1 MADKMLGATSK
12 KQILG
17 SSCKTDALTALAISL
32 LFASS
37 CTTGIRQKASAPVS
51 TEALYHSLAMTPPM
65 GWNSWNVFQG
75 NIDEE
80 KIRGIADALVAS
92 GMRDAGYEYLVL
104 DDGWMAEWRDS
115 AGNLVADPRKFP
127 SGMKALAD
135 YVHASGLKF
144 GLYEDRGH
152 STCMKLPG
160 SFQHEQQDMN
170 TFAEWGVDYLKL
182 DSCYAE
188 INGRLSTDDFSVYR
202 DCIIKTGRPMIL
214 SMANYT
220 DPSWAWGG
228 GQIGHLW
235 RTSYDIGPS
244 MGSVYYCA
252 DTTAGDLVIHPAFN
266 GLWQF
271 AGPGRWNDPDML
283 EVGNLKSDRQNR
295 THFALWCIL
304 AAPLMAGNDLRS
316 MTNSVRDVFIAEE
329 VIKIDQDPRGVQ
341 GCKVFDD
348 GNREVYNKPL
358 SDGTTAVLLL
368 NKGADNADLTVS
380 WDQIGLKGP
389 QTVRDLWQRKNLGV
403 YTDRFTAKDLPQ
415 HDHRLLKV
423 GTPGS
428 PPLPLPKAVAPAKYM
443 VIRKGKTY
451 LSDLYYVW
459 RAGQA
464 APRYNSNF
472 EGRPIVISGTP
483 YHRGLGFKGRCL
495 AMFKLNGKAHRF
507 RAVIGLDDACQ
518 GDDSC
523 RFKLRNLDPIGPGS
537 LLYDSGKMTRDT
549 APKTVDLDVT
559 GIDCLILECESK
571 KALGNWA
578 DAHVVA
584 D

>member
-1 MADKMLGATSK
+1 MKF
-12 KQILG
+12 
-17 SSCKTDALTALAISL
+17 
-32 LFASS
+32 LFAPIVVLALLSWP
-37 CTTGIRQKASAPVS
+37 CAGREPKGAPKA
-51 TEALYHSLAMTPPM
+51 EALYHSLAMTPPM
-65 GWNSWNVFQG
+65 GWNSWNVFHG

-104 DDGWMAEWRDS
+104 DDGWMASHRDS
-115 AGNLVADPRKFP
+115 VGTLVADPAKFP

-135 YVHASGLKF
+135 YIHSKGLKF
-144 GLYEDRGH
+144 GIYQDRGH

-160 SFQHEQQDMN
+160 SFQHEQQDMDL
-170 TFAEWGVDYLKL
+170 FAQWGVDYLKL

-188 INGRLSTDDFSVYR
+188 INGRLSTADYAVYR

-214 SMANYT
+214 SLANYT

-252 DTTAGDLVIHPAFN
+252 DTTAGDIVIHPAFN

-283 EVGNLKSDRQNR
+283 EVGNLKSDRENR

-316 MTNSVRDVFIAEE
+316 MTASVRDVFTAAE

-341 GCKVFDD
+341 GCKVYDD
-348 GNREVYNKPL
+348 GDHEVYHKPL
-358 SDGTTAVLLL
+358 SDGATAVLLL
-368 NKGADNADLTVS
+368 NKGAKDADLTVS

-389 QTVRDLWQRKNLGV
+389 QKVRDLWQRKDLGI
-403 YTDRFTAKDLPQ
+403 YTNQFTATALPQ
-415 HDHRLLKV
+415 HDHRLLKI
-423 GTPGS
+423 GTPGR
-428 PPLPLPKAVAPAKYM
+428 PPLPLPSAVAPAKYM
-443 VIRKGKTY
+443 VTSQGKTY
-451 LSDLYYVW
+451 LSGLYYVW
-459 RAGQA
+459 RSGPA

-472 EGRPIVISGTP
+472 EGQPIVIGGTP
-483 YHRGLGFKGRCL
+483 YQRGFGFKGRGL
-495 AMFKLNGKAHRF
+495 AMFKLNGKANHF
-507 RAVIGLDDACQ
+507 TAVIGLDAACQ
-518 GDDSC
+518 SDDSC
-523 RFKLRNLDPIGPGS
+523 RFKVRNLDPIGPTS

-549 APKTVDLDVT
+549 APKTVDVDVS
-559 GIDCLILECESK
+559 GVDCLILECESK
-571 KALGNWA
+571 KALANWA
-578 DAHVVA
+578 EVYVVV